1 MATYVATKD
10 SIERK
15 WLVIDAE
22 GMVLGRLATEVAKLL
37 RGKHKPTY
45 TPFLDT
51 GDNVIVINAS
61 KIVLTGKKLDDKLY
75 RHHSGFPG
83 GLKEIDYRT
92 LMAKNPEKALE
103 LAVKGMLPKNSLGRQ
118 MFRKLHVY
126 AGPEHEQTALVPGK
140 GKITINGKDID
151 DYFGLDTLKLIVRQP
166 LAATQT
172 EDKFDVIVK
181 AIGGGISGQAGAIR
195 HGIARALV
203 EADEESYKAVL
214 KESGFLTRDARM
226 KERKKPGLKKARKAS
241 QFSKR

>member
-1 MATYVATKD
+1 MGTYVATKD

-51 GDNVIVINAS
+51 RDNVIVINAS
-61 KIVLTGKKLDDKLY
+61 KVVLTGKKLDDKIY

-83 GLKEIDYRT
+83 GMKEIDYRT
-92 LMAKNPEKALE
+92 LMAKNPEKAVE

-126 AGPEHEQTALVPGK
+126 AGPEHEQ
-140 GKITINGKDID
+140 
-151 DYFGLDTLKLIVRQP
+151 
-166 LAATQT
+166 AAQ
-172 EDKFDVIVK
+172 
-181 AIGGGISGQAGAIR
+181 
-195 HGIARALV
+195 
-203 EADEESYKAVL
+203 
-214 KESGFLTRDARM
+214 
-226 KERKKPGLKKARKAS
+226 KPEVYT
-241 QFSKR
+241 F

>member
-15 WLVIDAE
+15 WLVIDAD
-22 GMVLGRLATEVAKLL
+22 GKTLGRLATEVAKLL

-92 LMAKNPEKALE
+92 LMAKNPEKAVE

-126 AGPEHEQTALVPGK
+126 AGPEHEQTAQ
-140 GKITINGKDID
+140 
-151 DYFGLDTLKLIVRQP
+151 QP
-166 LAATQT
+166 
-172 EDKFDVIVK
+172 
-181 AIGGGISGQAGAIR
+181 
-195 HGIARALV
+195 
-203 EADEESYKAVL
+203 EAYT
-214 KESGFLTRDARM
+214 F
-226 KERKKPGLKKARKAS
+226 
-241 QFSKR
+241 

>member
-61 KIVLTGKKLDDKLY
+61 KVVLTGKKLDDKLY

-83 GLKEIDYRT
+83 GMKEVDYRT
-92 LMAKNPEKALE
+92 LMANNPEKAVE

-126 AGPEHEQTALVPGK
+126 AGAEYEQTA
-140 GKITINGKDID
+140 
-151 DYFGLDTLKLIVRQP
+151 Q
-166 LAATQT
+166 
-172 EDKFDVIVK
+172 
-181 AIGGGISGQAGAIR
+181 
-195 HGIARALV
+195 
-203 EADEESYKAVL
+203 
-214 KESGFLTRDARM
+214 
-226 KERKKPGLKKARKAS
+226 KPEVYT
-241 QFSKR
+241 F

>member
-37 RGKHKPTY
+37 RGKHMPTY

-61 KIVLTGKKLDDKLY
+61 KVVLTGKKLDDKIY

-83 GLKEIDYRT
+83 GMKEIDYRT
-92 LMAKNPEKALE
+92 LMAKNPEKAVE

-126 AGPEHEQTALVPGK
+126 AGPEHEQ
-140 GKITINGKDID
+140 
-151 DYFGLDTLKLIVRQP
+151 
-166 LAATQT
+166 AAQ
-172 EDKFDVIVK
+172 
-181 AIGGGISGQAGAIR
+181 
-195 HGIARALV
+195 
-203 EADEESYKAVL
+203 
-214 KESGFLTRDARM
+214 
-226 KERKKPGLKKARKAS
+226 KPEVYT
-241 QFSKR
+241 F

>member
-1 MATYVATKD
+1 MGTYVATKD

-22 GMVLGRLATEVAKLL
+22 GMVLGRCATEVAKLL

-61 KIVLTGKKLDDKLY
+61 KVVLTGKKLDDKIY

-83 GLKEIDYRT
+83 GMKEIDYRT
-92 LMAKNPEKALE
+92 LMAKNPEKAVE

-126 AGPEHEQTALVPGK
+126 AGPEHEQ
-140 GKITINGKDID
+140 
-151 DYFGLDTLKLIVRQP
+151 
-166 LAATQT
+166 AAQ
-172 EDKFDVIVK
+172 
-181 AIGGGISGQAGAIR
+181 
-195 HGIARALV
+195 
-203 EADEESYKAVL
+203 
-214 KESGFLTRDARM
+214 
-226 KERKKPGLKKARKAS
+226 KPEVYT
-241 QFSKR
+241 F

>member
-61 KIVLTGKKLDDKLY
+61 KIILTGKKLDDKLY

-83 GLKEIDYRT
+83 GMKEIDYRT
-92 LMAKNPEKALE
+92 LMAKNPEKAVE

-126 AGPEHEQTALVPGK
+126 AGPEHEQ
-140 GKITINGKDID
+140 
-151 DYFGLDTLKLIVRQP
+151 
-166 LAATQT
+166 AAQ
-172 EDKFDVIVK
+172 
-181 AIGGGISGQAGAIR
+181 
-195 HGIARALV
+195 
-203 EADEESYKAVL
+203 
-214 KESGFLTRDARM
+214 
-226 KERKKPGLKKARKAS
+226 KPEVHT
-241 QFSKR
+241 F

>member
-61 KIVLTGKKLDDKLY
+61 KVVLTGKKLDDKIS

-83 GLKEIDYRT
+83 GMKEIDYRT
-92 LMAKNPEKALE
+92 LMAKNPEKAVE

-126 AGPEHEQTALVPGK
+126 AGPEHEQ
-140 GKITINGKDID
+140 
-151 DYFGLDTLKLIVRQP
+151 
-166 LAATQT
+166 AAQ
-172 EDKFDVIVK
+172 
-181 AIGGGISGQAGAIR
+181 
-195 HGIARALV
+195 
-203 EADEESYKAVL
+203 
-214 KESGFLTRDARM
+214 
-226 KERKKPGLKKARKAS
+226 KPEVHT
-241 QFSKR
+241 F

>member
-61 KIVLTGKKLDDKLY
+61 KVVLTGKKLDDKIY

-83 GLKEIDYRT
+83 GMKEIDYRT
-92 LMAKNPEKALE
+92 LMAKNPEKAVE
-103 LAVKGMLPKNSLGRQ
+103 LVVKGMLPKNSLGRQ

-126 AGPEHEQTALVPGK
+126 AGPEHEQ
-140 GKITINGKDID
+140 
-151 DYFGLDTLKLIVRQP
+151 
-166 LAATQT
+166 AAQ
-172 EDKFDVIVK
+172 
-181 AIGGGISGQAGAIR
+181 
-195 HGIARALV
+195 
-203 EADEESYKAVL
+203 
-214 KESGFLTRDARM
+214 
-226 KERKKPGLKKARKAS
+226 KPEVYT
-241 QFSKR
+241 F

>member
-92 LMAKNPEKALE
+92 LMAKNPEKAVE

-126 AGPEHEQTALVPGK
+126 AGPEHEQ
-140 GKITINGKDID
+140 
-151 DYFGLDTLKLIVRQP
+151 
-166 LAATQT
+166 AAQ
-172 EDKFDVIVK
+172 
-181 AIGGGISGQAGAIR
+181 
-195 HGIARALV
+195 
-203 EADEESYKAVL
+203 
-214 KESGFLTRDARM
+214 
-226 KERKKPGLKKARKAS
+226 KPEVHT
-241 QFSKR
+241 F